1 MGNKLAI
8 KGFSWR
14 KKHITPEMCKKMF
27 NLKKQ
32 DGLNYTE
39 LGQRFGFSAHA
50 ISKALAPLE
59 KKKG

>member
-1 MGNKLAI
+1 
-8 KGFSWR
+8 
-14 KKHITPEMCKKMF
+14 MF

-39 LGQRFGFSAHA
+39 LGQRFGLSAST